1 MAFCI
6 IDSIILDTFFVFFD
20 SFFMQTSSKVQN
32 LHFRFRMYG
41 RNAREWTRKCALLLP
56 EIVRERVWEK
66 KGFDSVYT
74 YARVLAG
81 MGREAVNDA
90 LRILEKVEGMPAI
103 RQVIQEKG
111 INSVKPLMTI
121 LNETNQD
128 FLAEKARLMS
138 KNTLEMYVREW
149 KMERPRTLENDEFPE
164 QQAIAKKI
172 IALDLDPEVAR
183 KLEKLK
189 GKDGNWNALMKEL
202 LEMREKMLAQGKP
215 AEKVTE
221 SRHIPV
227 AIERYVVDR
236 ARGVCEIGTC
246 IKKYEILHHTQRF
259 ALEKTHDP
267 SRIVALCR
275 PHERMVHLGLIE
287 DEYILPREWKIL
299 DEADE
304 SDPKYV
310 IDQMVQKYRRPI

>member
-1 MAFCI
+1 
-6 IDSIILDTFFVFFD
+6 
-20 SFFMQTSSKVQN
+20 MQTSSKVQD
-32 LHFRFRMYG
+32 LHFRFQVYG

-111 INSVKPLMTI
+111 INSVKPIMTI

-128 FLAEKARLMS
+128 FLAEKARAMS
-138 KNTLEMYVREW
+138 KNTLEMYVREL
-149 KMERPRTLENDEFPE
+149 KHQTDSAIHADLPRTLENIEFPQ
-164 QQAIAKKI
+164 QQAITKTTLT
-172 IALDLDPEVAR
+172 LDLDPEVAR

-189 GKDGNWNALMKEL
+189 GKDGDWNTLMKEL
-202 LEMREKMLAQGKP
+202 LEMREKILVQEKP

-267 SRIVALCR
+267 SRIVALCK

-310 IDQMVQKYRRPI
+310 IDQMVQKYRQKK